1 MPSSPAQ
8 VNGPSPLKHSPGE
21 VSTRPESRH
30 LAFDA
35 VRLWATIAVVMTHA
49 AVPYMKAPPP
59 SLVWPVADPDEG
71 ASRFGDFIFLW
82 GRTAAVAAFFVL
94 AGYFAADACARSG
107 WRAFIGQR
115 LRRIGVP
122 LAGATLTVLV
132 LTYPIW
138 AWGWVKRGW
147 VDVAHAARFSYP
159 GFLKRGILG
168 FAHLWFLEYL
178 LIYCVAYALWL
189 AVTKAVRRDEKQ
201 DAGSMDW
208 MRAGLGVVLAI
219 VGLGVCVWLDPSM
232 PTDFRNGFLPRWA
245 FLAYNAILFAM
256 GVGLWKRPRGLS
268 WMATLWLPAIIAA
281 QAVFALW
288 MAYTGSRPAPVVI
301 GPGVQLPEVPIVAP
315 TWETMLPGAFAVFS
329 VVGWIGFFVFLAA
342 RVRLTTGAEQR
353 LMALS
358 KASYGVY
365 IVHLPLVCAAQVA
378 MYRMAIPAEVKCLL
392 SGVAGV
398 VGGWLVVRAW
408 DSIRRR

>member
-21 VSTRPESRH
+21 VSTRQESRH

-35 VRLWATIAVVMTHA
+35 VRIWATIAVVMTHA

-59 SLVWPVADPDEG
+59 SLVWPVADPDG
-71 ASRFGDFIFLW
+71 GSSRFGDFIFLW

-159 GFLKRGILG
+159 GFLKLG

-189 AVTKAVRRDEKQ
+189 AVMKAARRDENQ
-201 DAGSMDW
+201 DAGSRDW
-208 MRAGLGVVLAI
+208 LRLGIGVMLSI

-232 PTDFRNGFLPRWA
+232 PTDFRNGFVPRWA

-256 GVGLWKRPRGLS
+256 GVRVWMRPRGLT
-268 WMATLWLPAIIAA
+268 WMQRLWLPAIIAA
-281 QAVFALW
+281 NGTFAWW
-288 MAYTGSRPAPVVI
+288 MVYTGSRPAPAVI
-301 GPGVQLPEVPIVAP
+301 GPGVKPVEIPITAP
-315 TWETMLPGAFAVFS
+315 TWETILPGAFAVLS
-329 VVGWIGFFVFLAA
+329 VVGWVGMFLFLAA
-342 RVRLTTGAEQR
+342 RIRLTGAVER
-353 LMALS
+353 VVTTLS
-358 KASYGVY
+358 KASYGIY

-378 MYRMAIPAEVKCLL
+378 TYKMQIPAEVKCLL
-392 SGVAGV
+392 SGLAGT

-408 DSIRRR
+408 DSLSRR